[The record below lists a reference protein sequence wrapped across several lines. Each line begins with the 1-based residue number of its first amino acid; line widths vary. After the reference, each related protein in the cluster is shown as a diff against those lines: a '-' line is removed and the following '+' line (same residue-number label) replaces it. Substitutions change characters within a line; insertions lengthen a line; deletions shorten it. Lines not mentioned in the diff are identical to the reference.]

1 MNQVVY
7 EQLELSLRKNLFIFV
22 CLENKTSSS
31 LKFRLDYYTSQVQKN
46 NVFVNTRGRGL
57 YLTIYNIILYLYICL
72 KIYLYILEI
81 ILYKFVNRFIQY

>member
-7 EQLELSLRKNLFIFV
+7 EQLELISRKNLFIFV

-46 NVFVNTRGRGL
+46 NAFMNMRGRGL
-57 YLTIYNIILYLYICL
+57 
-72 KIYLYILEI
+72 
-81 ILYKFVNRFIQY
+81 

>member
-7 EQLELSLRKNLFIFV
+7 EQLELISRKNLFIFV

-46 NVFVNTRGRGL
+46 NVFMNMRGRGL
-57 YLTIYNIILYLYICL
+57 YLSIYNIIFYLYICL

-81 ILYKFVNRFIQY
+81 KLYKFVNRFIQY

>member
-31 LKFRLDYYTSQVQKN
+31 LKFMLDYYTSQVQKN
-46 NVFVNTRGRGL
+46 NVFVNTRGWGF

-81 ILYKFVNRFIQY
+81 KLYKFVNRFIQY